1 MVFGQLDID
10 ESAIWSLLLASGY
23 LKPDAIEYRGEL
35 LEPWYHLSITNL
47 ETRSMFSAIFKGW
60 FKGAI
65 SNYQKYSAFLMLGE
79 KQVKVSRKDF
89 ITVLFWDL
97 WLSSQKAMKSVPTG
111 KAGLEDMMQSLLQ
124 GAFQRKE

>member
-23 LKPDAIEYRGEL
+23 LKPDAIEYRGDIEAVNYYMDKVAS
-35 LEPWYHLSITNL
+35 EI
-47 ETRSMFSAIFKGW
+47 FS
-60 FKGAI
+60 
-65 SNYQKYSAFLMLGE
+65 FLMLGE
-79 KQVKVSRKDF
+79 KNVKVRWKDF
-89 ITVLFWDL
+89 ITVSFWDL
-97 WLSSQKAMKSVPTG
+97 WLSSQKSMKSVPTV

>member
-65 SNYQKYSAFLMLGE
+65 SNYQKYSAFLMLGG

>member
-23 LKPDAIEYRGEL
+23 LKPDAIEYRGDIEAVNYYMNKVVS
-35 LEPWYHLSITNL
+35 EI
-47 ETRSMFSAIFKGW
+47 FSF
-60 FKGAI
+60 FDV
-65 SNYQKYSAFLMLGE
+65 FFGE
-79 KQVKVSRKDF
+79 KKQVKVSRKDF
-89 ITVLFWDL
+89 ITVSFWDL

>member
-1 MVFGQLDID
+1 MVFGQLDTD

-65 SNYQKYSAFLMLGE
+65 SNYQKYSAFLMFGG

-89 ITVLFWDL
+89 ITVSFWDL

>member
-111 KAGLEDMMQSLLQ
+111 KEGLEDMMQSLLQ

>member
-23 LKPDAIEYRGEL
+23 LKPDAIEYRGDIEAVNYYMNKVAS
-35 LEPWYHLSITNL
+35 EI
-47 ETRSMFSAIFKGW
+47 FSFFDVG
-60 FKGAI
+60 G
-65 SNYQKYSAFLMLGE
+65 

-89 ITVLFWDL
+89 ITVSFWDL

>member
-23 LKPDAIEYRGEL
+23 LKPDAIEYRGDIEAGNYYMDKVAS
-35 LEPWYHLSITNL
+35 EI
-47 ETRSMFSAIFKGW
+47 FS
-60 FKGAI
+60 
-65 SNYQKYSAFLMLGE
+65 FLMLGE
-79 KQVKVSRKDF
+79 KQVKVSWKDF
-89 ITVLFWDL
+89 ITVSFWDL

>member
-1 MVFGQLDID
+1 MVFGQLDTD

-23 LKPDAIEYRGEL
+23 LKPDAIEYRGDIGAVNYYMNKVASE
-35 LEPWYHLSITNL
+35 I
-47 ETRSMFSAIFKGW
+47 FS
-60 FKGAI
+60 
-65 SNYQKYSAFLMLGE
+65 FLMLGE
-79 KQVKVSRKDF
+79 KQVKVSRKDI
-89 ITVLFWDL
+89 ITVSFWDL

>member
-35 LEPWYHLSITNL
+35 QEPWYHLSITNL

-79 KQVKVSRKDF
+79 KRVKVSRKDF
-89 ITVLFWDL
+89 ITVSFWDL

>member
-1 MVFGQLDID
+1 MVFGQLDTD

-89 ITVLFWDL
+89 ITVSFWDL

>member
-89 ITVLFWDL
+89 ITVSFWDL

>member
-23 LKPDAIEYRGEL
+23 LKPDAIEYRGDIEAVNYYMDKVAS
-35 LEPWYHLSITNL
+35 EI
-47 ETRSMFSAIFKGW
+47 FS
-60 FKGAI
+60 
-65 SNYQKYSAFLMLGE
+65 FLMLGE
-79 KQVKVSRKDF
+79 KQVKVSWTDF
-89 ITVLFWDL
+89 ITVSFWDL

>member
-1 MVFGQLDID
+1 M
-10 ESAIWSLLLASGY
+10 
-23 LKPDAIEYRGEL
+23 

>member
-1 MVFGQLDID
+1 MVFGQLDTD

-79 KQVKVSRKDF
+79 KRVKVSRKDF
-89 ITVLFWDL
+89 ITVSFWDL